1 MCIPPCDSSPLYL
14 GCSSASQS
22 RQDLRRGLSF
32 GEGRRSK
39 RGPTTMR
46 KIRRCDLL
54 HELGRLALGPGIVG
68 ARKDEPLGQRRGG
81 VEAQTDEIPGG
92 RGGEGLLPPQ
102 LEGFFGGVT
111 TI

>member
-46 KIRRCDLL
+46 KIRRYDLL

-81 VEAQTDEIPGG
+81 IKPHANEFP
-92 RGGEGLLPPQ
+92 RGPVGEVVLPPPA
-102 LEGFFGGVT
+102 GGLFRGLT
-111 TI
+111 

>member
-81 VEAQTDEIPGG
+81 IEADAEEISPGLG
-92 RGGEGLLPPQ
+92 WVGFVSPP
-102 LEGFFGGVT
+102 LD
-111 TI
+111 